1 MNQIKGECDEVLLQ
15 VSQLYKTTSTYE
27 GLEETH
33 ASVELLLEPS
43 QVNSNHDKGIVAV
56 TWKKILRLYSRFGDP
71 MKSIEINTTIRKV
84 GFPVSTKPSLWMFV
98 KLEWIDLKEKE
109 ILKSTWRFI
118 LT

>member
-1 MNQIKGECDEVLLQ
+1 MNQIKGEGDEVLLQ

-56 TWKKILRLYSRFGDP
+56 T
-71 MKSIEINTTIRKV
+71 
-84 GFPVSTKPSLWMFV
+84 
-98 KLEWIDLKEKE
+98 
-109 ILKSTWRFI
+109 
-118 LT
+118 